1 MKVRDLMTRDVEALA
16 PGATLEEAA
25 QKMAAS
31 NVGSLPVLVDRRPVG
46 VITDR
51 DIVVRALA
59 EGLRASETK
68 VSSVMSA
75 DVVRCRE
82 DDDVEKAAG
91 IMAEARLRRI
101 PVVDAA
107 GELTGVVALG
117 DIPLDAAEPRET
129 FPAGDSLSSLIKD
142 ELAAAETYR
151 QALETV
157 RGHGAEELRRIESA
171 HEEAALV
178 LSERMKGFGGTPP
191 VGTGLWGAWSKAIE
205 DSDRFFGERAVLK
218 LLKLGEEQA
227 AADYA
232 RALKNEAV
240 GPELSEL
247 IAKTLMP
254 KTLEH
259 AAAIESILRQR
270 PGP

>member
-1 MKVRDLMTRDVEALA
+1 MKVRELMTRDVEALA

-31 NVGSLPVLVDRRPVG
+31 NVGSLPVLVGRKPVG

-59 EGLRASETK
+59 EGMKPSETK

-75 DVVRCRE
+75 DVVRCSE
-82 DDDVEKAAG
+82 DDEVETAASL
-91 IMAEARLRRI
+91 MAEARLRRL
-101 PVVDAA
+101 PVVDSA

-117 DIPLDAAEPRET
+117 DIPFDAAEPRAS
-129 FPAGDSLSSLIKD
+129 FPAGESLSSLIKD

-151 QALETV
+151 QALQTV
-157 RGHGAEELRRIESA
+157 RGPGAEELRRIESD

-178 LSERMKGFGGTPP
+178 LSERMKGLGGTPP

-205 DSDRFFGERAVLK
+205 DSDRFFDERAVLR
-218 LLKLGEEQA
+218 LLKLGEEQG

-232 RALKNEAV
+232 RALKNKAV
-240 GPELSEL
+240 DPELQDL
-247 IAKTLMP
+247 IEKTLLP
-254 KTLEH
+254 KTLLH
-259 AAAIESILRQR
+259 ASAIEAILRQR